1 MAAEGERSVD
11 RGTLTDWEGFMKDPF
26 AAATQGPLGVDWCLE
41 QVKLSARVMKWSVA
55 PESAIADG
63 DGEREGGITFLD
75 NKTDA

>member
-55 PESAIADG
+55 PESATAERDG
-63 DGEREGGITFLD
+63 DGEGGSTFVD
-75 NKTDA
+75 NNADA